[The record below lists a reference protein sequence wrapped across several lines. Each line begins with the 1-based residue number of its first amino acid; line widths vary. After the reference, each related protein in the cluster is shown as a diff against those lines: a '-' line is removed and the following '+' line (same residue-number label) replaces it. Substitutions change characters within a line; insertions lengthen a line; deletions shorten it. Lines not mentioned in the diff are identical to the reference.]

1 MKSQAAGSMAIGKA
15 KLDKPGEEGHN
26 GRLLK
31 SVKDVEKSGLDFLYG
46 INRNIYFWQSAVSTS
61 LAVVEINDNSQYHV
75 LNPRKNFR
83 ACSCRDS
90 IHFGETFFMKLPP
103 LTIGPYTVPVP
114 LIQGGMSIRVS
125 TSALAVPVAEC
136 GGIGTIGGSSIPVE
150 ELQADIRKAKK
161 ATKGVIAVNI
171 MFAMK
176 NFYNLVMG
184 SIEAGVDMIITGA
197 GFSRDIFK
205 IGRETRTPIVSIVST
220 PAFAKLAEKF
230 GAAAIVVE
238 AKEAGGHLGTDVAL
252 RQLFPQIRE
261 VIAKV
266 PLIAA
271 GGITNGYEMAEM
283 MDKYGADG
291 VQVATR
297 FVLTKEC
304 SVSDEFKQTY
314 LNAKKEDVTLI
325 RSPVGLPGRALKT
338 PFVEKLLADE
348 NGGMKAKECK
358 FKCLKKCDHFYC
370 ISDRL
375 IMAHDGNIEDGLVF
389 SGENV
394 YRMNEIL
401 TVREVFDM
409 FTSQAESVYKEP
421 DTSPYY

>member
-1 MKSQAAGSMAIGKA
+1 
-15 KLDKPGEEGHN
+15 
-26 GRLLK
+26 
-31 SVKDVEKSGLDFLYG
+31 
-46 INRNIYFWQSAVSTS
+46 
-61 LAVVEINDNSQYHV
+61 
-75 LNPRKNFR
+75 
-83 ACSCRDS
+83 
-90 IHFGETFFMKLPP
+90 
-103 LTIGPYTVPVP
+103 
-114 LIQGGMSIRVS
+114 MSIRVS

-136 GGIGTIGGSSIPVE
+136 GGIGTIGGSALPVE
-150 ELQADIRKAKK
+150 ELQADIRKAKA

-205 IGRETRTPIVSIVST
+205 IGQETNTPIVSIVST
-220 PAFAKLAEKF
+220 PAFAKLAEKL

-252 RQLFPQIRE
+252 RELFPKIRK
-261 VIAKV
+261 VVKKV

-291 VQVATR
+291 VQIATR
-297 FVLTKEC
+297 FVLTEEC
-304 SVSDEFKQTY
+304 SVADEFKQTY
-314 LNAKKEDVTLI
+314 LQAQKDDVTLI
-325 RSPVGLPGRALKT
+325 RSPVGMPGRALST
-338 PFVEKLLADE
+338 PFVKKMLANEDLKTKKCE
-348 NGGMKAKECK
+348 
-358 FKCLKKCDHFYC
+358 FKCLKKCDHYYC

-375 IMAHDGNIEDGLVF
+375 TKAHDGNVEEGLVF

-394 YRMNEIL
+394 YKMKEIL
-401 TVREVFDM
+401 TVRQVFDQ

-421 DTSPYY
+421 VTSPYY

>member
-1 MKSQAAGSMAIGKA
+1 
-15 KLDKPGEEGHN
+15 
-26 GRLLK
+26 
-31 SVKDVEKSGLDFLYG
+31 
-46 INRNIYFWQSAVSTS
+46 
-61 LAVVEINDNSQYHV
+61 
-75 LNPRKNFR
+75 
-83 ACSCRDS
+83 
-90 IHFGETFFMKLPP
+90 MKLPQ
-103 LTIGPYTVPVP
+103 LNIGPYTAPIP

-136 GGIGTIGGSSIPVE
+136 GGIGTIGGSALPVE
-150 ELQADIRKAKK
+150 ELQADIRKAKA

-205 IGRETRTPIVSIVST
+205 IGRETNTPIVSIVST
-220 PAFAKLAEKF
+220 PAFAKLAEKL

-252 RQLFPQIRE
+252 RELFPQVRK
-261 VIAKV
+261 VVKKV

-291 VQVATR
+291 VQIATR
-297 FVLTKEC
+297 FVLTEEC
-304 SVSDEFKQTY
+304 SVSDAFKQTY
-314 LNAKKEDVTLI
+314 LQAKKDDVTLI
-325 RSPVGLPGRALKT
+325 RSPVGLPGRALST
-338 PFVEKLLADE
+338 PFVKQML
-348 NGGMKAKECK
+348 AKEDLKSKKCE
-358 FKCLKKCDHFYC
+358 FKCLKKCDHYYC

-375 IMAHDGNIEDGLVF
+375 MKAHDGNVEEGLVF

-394 YRMNEIL
+394 YKMKEIL
-401 TVREVFDM
+401 TVRQVFDQ

-421 DTSPYY
+421 ITSPYY